1 VSAPTLD
8 EFLVIARQ
16 LGLSFTAEEAP
27 RMHEAWLQ
35 TRSVLL
41 SRLPADPDIAAEPAL
56 AFVPDTARLVR

>member
-1 VSAPTLD
+1 
-8 EFLVIARQ
+8 
-16 LGLSFTAEEAP
+16 
-27 RMHEAWLQ
+27 MHEAWLQ